1 MHLTLL
7 ISQVKKMTFLVVR
20 MRGTVNVPYWALT
33 TLKSLHLN
41 KRFSAT
47 LVPETSNYLGM
58 LRKINQWVAWSK
70 ADSDTIRI
78 LIEKRGKKKASELE
92 SEKKKKTKSE
102 YKGIDELVTV
112 IATDKI
118 KFSEQNN
125 IKPWFTLNPP
135 RGGFKK
141 STKKQ
146 FTDGGIL
153 GNNKELI
160 EIVKRMI

>member
-1 MHLTLL
+1 MAL
-7 ISQVKKMTFLVVR
+7 LVVR

-41 KRFSAT
+41 TRFSAT
-47 LVPETSNYLGM
+47 LVPETSNYIGM

-70 ADSDTIRI
+70 ADSDTIKI
-78 LIEKRGKKKASELE
+78 LIEKRGKKKDSELQSVKE
-92 SEKKKKTKSE
+92 KKTKSE
-102 YKGIDELVTV
+102 YKGIDELVTI
-112 IATDKI
+112 IASDKI

-125 IKPWFTLNPP
+125 VKPWFTLNPP
-135 RGGFKK
+135 KGGFKK

-146 FTDGGIL
+146 FSDGGIL
-153 GNNKELI
+153 GNNKELV